1 MIQVN
6 TSLNIID
13 NCGGKKA
20 YCIKVSK
27 GYRKRYSYIG
37 DIVLVVIKSI
47 RSKRRLT
54 SKVKKGDLYNA
65 LIIRTKFEKKGLS
78 GDAIKFLKNSVVI
91 LNKQK
96 RLVGTKIF
104 GAIPKH
110 FRFTKFMR
118 LISLSSGIIR

>member
-1 MIQVN
+1 MIQIN

-37 DIVLVVIKSI
+37 DIILVVIKSI
-47 RSKRRLT
+47 RSKRKLV

-65 LIIRTKFEKKGLS
+65 LIIRTKFEKRTRT
-78 GDAIKFLKNSVVI
+78 GDTIKFLENSVVI

-104 GAIPKH
+104 GSVPKC
-110 FRFTKFMR
+110 FRFTKFTR